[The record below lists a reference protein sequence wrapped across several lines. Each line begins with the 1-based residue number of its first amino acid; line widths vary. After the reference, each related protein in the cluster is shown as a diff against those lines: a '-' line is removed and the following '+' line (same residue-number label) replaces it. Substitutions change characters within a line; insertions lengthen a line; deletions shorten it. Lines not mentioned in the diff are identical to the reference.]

1 MTSEEELRELAT
13 NFEMYRNQLEQTIR
27 QEEAVR
33 ASLEENMRTRETLNR
48 FRDCSDGTE
57 TLIPIG
63 SNVFVHSKLCSRDK
77 VLVGIGADVAV
88 ENSIDEALERIELRV
103 KELNEAKEKI
113 DKRVA
118 ELEGTVNELS
128 TKLQQA
134 YEASRGALPLKS

>member
-1 MTSEEELRELAT
+1 MTSEEELRELAA
-13 NFEMYRNQLEQTIR
+13 NFELYRNQLEQTIR

-33 ASLEENMRTRETLNR
+33 ASLEENLRTKETLNR
-48 FRDCSDGTE
+48 FRECSDGTE

-63 SNVFVHSKLCSRDK
+63 ANVFVYSKLGSRDK

-103 KELNEAKEKI
+103 KELTEAKEKI
-113 DKRVA
+113 DKKVS
-118 ELEGTVNELS
+118 ELDSMVSEVS

-134 YEASRGALPLKS
+134 YEESRGALPPRA